1 MNDDA
6 PGGGLDRF
14 LQAQETT
21 FEAALRELTAGRK
34 TSHWMWFVFPQIAGL
49 GRSETA
55 RFYAI
60 GDLDEARAYLAH
72 PVLGERLRGCVR
84 ALLEHRDRSAR
95 AILGDPDD
103 LKLCS
108 SLTLF
113 ETASTGDDDR
123 RLFADALNAFFAG
136 RRDGATLGRV

>member
-1 MNDDA
+1 VNDDA